1 MRVGIDVRVAIA
13 SDAQVIARI
22 AAATFPLACPPGLP
36 AADVAAFIA
45 QNFSEES
52 IGDYLADPARMLLLA
67 SADGKPAGYSM
78 LIFEQPHDD
87 DVQAVIT
94 AGPTVELGKFFVLAK
109 QHGRGLAVALM
120 AATLE
125 AAPSR
130 GARAIW
136 LGVSSDNA
144 RANRFYEKHGFRL
157 CGTKSFTVGSRH
169 FENDF
174 VRERML

>member
-13 SDAQVIARI
+13 SDAKVIARI

-36 AADVAAFIA
+36 AADVAAFTA
-45 QNFSEES
+45 QNLSEEKFC
-52 IGDYLADPARMLLLA
+52 DYLADPARMLLLA

-87 DVQAVIT
+87 DVRSAIT
-94 AGPTVELGKFFVLAK
+94 ARPTVELNKFFVLGE
-109 QHGRGLAVALM
+109 QHGRGLAGALM

-125 AAPSR
+125 TAPSR
-130 GARAIW
+130 GAHGLW
-136 LGVSSDNA
+136 LGVSGDNA

-157 CGTKSFTVGSRH
+157 CGTKGFTVGSRH